1 MPRKA
6 RIESKSGIYHIML
19 RGINRQQIF
28 EDDEDFEK
36 FLWVMK
42 DVKQLSRF
50 KLYGY
55 CLMGNHIHLL
65 LKPENEPLELIFR
78 RIGSKYVYWYNLKY
92 QRTGHLFQD
101 RFKSEPVES
110 ISSFFVV
117 LRYIHQ
123 NPVKANICDNIEN
136 YKFSSYREYISD
148 SFIVDKKYIHKYMTI
163 EEFIEFNQQYNDDKC
178 LDLDGAKS
186 VRITDEQLRIFVY
199 EFVSCKNV
207 SDFQK
212 LDYDKQRF
220 CVNKLF
226 ECGASIRQMVRLLG
240 MSKSTIEKWLKQGK
254 TGDGSQSSSDEI

>member
-101 RFKSEPVES
+101 RFKSEPVNDEKYLMT
-110 ISSFFVV
+110 V

-123 NPVKANICDNIEN
+123 NPTKAKLAKKIE
-136 YKFSSYREYISD
+136 
-148 SFIVDKKYIHKYMTI
+148 
-163 EEFIEFNQQYNDDKC
+163 
-178 LDLDGAKS
+178 
-186 VRITDEQLRIFVY
+186 
-199 EFVSCKNV
+199 
-207 SDFQK
+207 
-212 LDYDKQRF
+212 DY
-220 CVNKLF
+220 
-226 ECGASIRQMVRLLG
+226 
-240 MSKSTIEKWLKQGK
+240 
-254 TGDGSQSSSDEI
+254 